1 MLPRAFSMMS
11 RVTWSMSCSRTKS
24 GASSWMV
31 TLFLLDQDV
40 AVAVYRAPEAGFDD
54 RCGVILDHDRR
65 AWYLVAGAEHVP
77 DIDAGLPPLAVEVRP
92 VVVIHRAGGVR
103 TSPVLALLERDALDL
118 TAPYYPDIGYL

>member
-40 AVAVYRAPEAGFDD
+40 AVAIYRAPEAGFDN
-54 RCGVILDHDRR
+54 RRGVVLDHDCR
-65 AWYLVAGAEHVP
+65 ARYLVAGAEHVP
-77 DIDAGLPPLAVEVRP
+77 GVDRSLHPLTLEVHLIAVV
-92 VVVIHRAGGVR
+92 HRAGGVR
-103 TSPVLALLERDALDL
+103 TGPVLALLARDALDL
-118 TAPYYPDIGYL
+118 TAPDYPDVGYL